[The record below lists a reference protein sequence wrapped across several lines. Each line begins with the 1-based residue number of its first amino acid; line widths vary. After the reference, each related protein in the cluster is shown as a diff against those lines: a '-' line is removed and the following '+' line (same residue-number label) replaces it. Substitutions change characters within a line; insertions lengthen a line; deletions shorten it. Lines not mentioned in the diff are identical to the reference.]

1 MFYSPLRYPGGKSK
15 LTAYVLETLKLNGL
29 EGGVYV
35 EPFAGG
41 SAISW
46 YLLLEGHV
54 SKVYINDL
62 DDSIYAFW
70 FSVLNLT
77 DELCELIENTDVT
90 MDEWFNQKEIQKQG
104 MEAGVLALGFCTL
117 FLNRT
122 NHSGVIK
129 GGVIGGKAQSGKYKL
144 DCRYPKDS
152 IISKIKAIAAR
163 SADINLTNLDAVEF
177 LQTVVPQIDSKSLI
191 NLDPPYYVKGKGLYQ
206 NFFVHDDHCR
216 LFDEIKNIKQ
226 PWIVTYDDTV
236 QIRDIYQ
243 EFNPSSFDLTYTAQ
257 VKGKGKE
264 VIIHQPKIKKPD
276 FSPGVT
282 FSQLNKASK
291 SSVVNE

>member
-104 MEAGVLALGFCTL
+104 IEAGTLLLGFSTL

-129 GGVIGGKAQSGKYKL
+129 GGVIGGKAQSGNYKL
-144 DCRYPKDS
+144 DCRYQKS
-152 IISKIKAIAAR
+152 SLISKIKEIASR
-163 SADINLTNLDAVEF
+163 KADINLTNLDAVDF
-177 LQTVVPQIDSKSLI
+177 LQTIAPQIGSKSLI

-216 LFDEIKNIKQ
+216 LFEEIKKIKQ

-236 QIRDIYQ
+236 EIRNIYQ

-264 VIIHQPKIKKPD
+264 VIIHQPKIKKPG

-282 FSQLNKASK
+282 FSQLKKASK

>member
-29 EGGVYV
+29 EGGVYI

-62 DDSIYAFW
+62 NDSIHAFW
-70 FSVLNLT
+70 FCVLNKT
-77 DELCELIENTDVT
+77 SELCELIDTTDVT
-90 MDEWFNQKEIQKQG
+90 MDEWYKQKDIQVKG
-104 MEAGVLALGFCTL
+104 LDAGVLELGFSTL

-129 GGVIGGKAQSGKYKL
+129 GGVIGGKSQAGNYKL
-144 DCRYPKDS
+144 NCRYSKPS
-152 IISKIKAIAAR
+152 LIAKIKAIAKHKDNIML
-163 SADINLTNLDAVEF
+163 SNLDAVDF
-177 LQTVVPQIDSKSLI
+177 LQQVVSNVELKCLV

-206 NFFVHDDHCR
+206 NFFVHDDHYR
-216 LFDEIKNIKQ
+216 LFEEVKKIQQ

-236 QIRDIYQ
+236 EIREIYE
-243 EFNPSSFDLTYTAQ
+243 EFNPSAFDLTYTAQ

-264 VIIHQPKIKKPD
+264 VIVHKPGIEKPT
-276 FSPGVT
+276 FPPGIT
-282 FSQLNKASK
+282 FAQLRKM
-291 SSVVNE
+291 

>member
-90 MDEWFNQKEIQKQG
+90 MDEWFNQKEVQKQG
-104 MEAGVLALGFCTL
+104 IEAGILLLGFSTL

-129 GGVIGGKAQSGKYKL
+129 GGVIGGKAQSGNYKL
-144 DCRYPKDS
+144 DCRYQKS
-152 IISKIKAIAAR
+152 SLISKIKAIASR
-163 SADINLTNLDAVEF
+163 KADINLTNLDAVDF
-177 LQTVVPQIDSKSLI
+177 LQTIAPQIGSKSLI

-216 LFDEIKNIKQ
+216 LFEEIKKIKQ

-236 QIRDIYQ
+236 EIRDIYQ

-264 VIIHQPKIKKPD
+264 VIIHQPKIKKPS

-282 FSQLNKASK
+282 FSQLKKISK

>member
-15 LTAYVLETLKLNGL
+15 LTAYVLETLKLNDL

-70 FSVLNLT
+70 FCVLNLT
-77 DELCELIENTDVT
+77 EELCDLIKNTDVT
-90 MDEWFNQKEIQKQG
+90 MDEWFKQKDIQNQGI
-104 MEAGVLALGFCTL
+104 EAGILPLGFSTF

-129 GGVIGGKAQSGKYKL
+129 GGVIGGKDQSGKYKL
-144 DCRYPKDS
+144 DCRYQKDS
-152 IISKIKAIAAR
+152 LVSKVKAIAER
-163 SADINLTNLDAVEF
+163 KADINLTNLDAVDF
-177 LQTVVPQIDSKSLI
+177 LQTVAPQIDSKSLI
-191 NLDPPYYVKGKGLYQ
+191 NIDPPYYVKGKGLYQ
-206 NFFVHDDHCR
+206 NFFIHDDHCR
-216 LFDEIKNIKQ
+216 LFDEIKKIKQ
-226 PWIVTYDDTV
+226 PWIVTYDDVV

-264 VIIHQPKIKKPD
+264 VIIHQPKIKKPG

-282 FSQLNKASK
+282 FSQLKKISK
-291 SSVVNE
+291 SSVVND